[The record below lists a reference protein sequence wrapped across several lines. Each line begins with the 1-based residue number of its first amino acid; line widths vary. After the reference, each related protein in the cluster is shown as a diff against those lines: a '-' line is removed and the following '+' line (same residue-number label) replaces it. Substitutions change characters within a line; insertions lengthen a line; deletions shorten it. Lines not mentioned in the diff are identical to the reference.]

1 MKQLTKIGVL
11 TITLALILATSCA
24 KTQDPFT
31 ISKQNIGFLTDSTL
45 VQDLA
50 TVFPNDSVVNPIDGD
65 DFAGSS
71 SDIIV
76 YEKGGKQLLILSP
89 AQVLDATATIRT
101 IRVIDERF
109 KTEKGL
115 TSTSTFKEIKD
126 NYKISGIENTLGS
139 VIVSVDD
146 INAYFTIDRKELPSE
161 LRFDLDS
168 KIEAIQIPETA
179 KIKNFFIQ
187 WY

>member
-1 MKQLTKIGVL
+1 MKHSILVTALTLIVL
-11 TITLALILATSCA
+11 ASCS
-24 KTQDPFT
+24 KPQDPYA
-31 ISKQNIGFLTDSTL
+31 ISKQNIGFLTDSTQ
-45 VQDLA
+45 VKDLEIA
-50 TVFPNDSVVNPIDGD
+50 FPNDSIINPIDGD

-76 YEKGGKQLLILSP
+76 FEKGGKQLLVLSP
-89 AQVLDATATIRT
+89 SQILDSSATIRT
-101 IRVIDERF
+101 IRIIDARF
-109 KTEKGL
+109 KTSKGL
-115 TSTSTFKEIKD
+115 NSSSTFKEIKD
-126 NYKISGIENTLGS
+126 NYNISGIENTLGS
-139 VIVSVDD
+139 IIVSVDE

-161 LRFDLDS
+161 LRFDLDT